1 MMRDFQL
8 KIFDDYY
15 ISIENVKR
23 LVSNFFGKE
32 KYVLHYKNLKLYLNE
47 KITFCIKLWSVKMT
61 KTTHRLYYTKIK
73 EAEKNDNKN
82 GKSPCKLLDNAIYG
96 KVMESMKNKL
106 M

>member
-47 KITFCIKLWSVKMT
+47 KITFCIKL
-61 KTTHRLYYTKIK
+61 
-73 EAEKNDNKN
+73 
-82 GKSPCKLLDNAIYG
+82 
-96 KVMESMKNKL
+96 
-106 M
+106 